1 MRKILLLI
9 LLVNSFHVFSQYDDK
24 WKEVYK
30 YELDGKIKSAQE
42 EVEEIYKK
50 AKRKKEEV
58 QIIKCF
64 FYLSKFEQVFDEKA
78 QTTIIHNI
86 QKEINEAKPVSKAL
100 LHYIYIDI
108 LEEYYN
114 RNRYTIKKRT
124 NLENQK
130 NTDFLTWTE
139 DDFKAQIEKNYNQL
153 LLNENDLR
161 SVNLD
166 KFKDIFDI
174 SPSVDDKNYS
184 IYEFLSQKSCNYYKS
199 RIVSWRLKKSTD
211 FENDIKI
218 FYTNP
223 NSFVNFDSKK
233 LEDENLRKLISIFQK
248 NEKYYLDKKNFDKV
262 DFAYYE
268 RLKFIKETFWNEE
281 IYLEKISSLE
291 KTTQGLFLKQFL
303 RVDRAQYYQS
313 KTYKNGKI
321 NSYKNTLSLIDTIL
335 NAKINVN
342 ALAEAEKI
350 KIEITNKSLNIKLP
364 KIIYPLQN
372 NRAFVN
378 FKNVDT
384 ISISYFRLNEK
395 ISALLDNNY
404 DYTRNKNINTDSIV
418 KLIIAKNTPLKEQT
432 IVLPNKKDY
441 FEYNTEVLLEKLDT
455 GKYLIYVETNNNLN
469 TKAFAYNKISVTNL
483 YLIEDKEDKKDVFY
497 LYDRKTGRPLENVI
511 IRNEDEAIK
520 TNKNG
525 NAYFKHRD
533 RIKDKTYKN
542 EILVTFK
549 DDSLTTK
556 YNRGFSY
563 KNEQNNQYEDD
574 FINWEA
580 KALVFFDRAIYR
592 PGQKLYY
599 KGVIIQKKDN
609 NKSVVPFLTVHVSIY
624 DVNQTTLKEF
634 DVQTN
639 EFGSFSGEFEIP
651 KNVLTGE
658 FTIEI
663 DEPNNYEQDSKYY
676 NKKDDEHQFWDN
688 VDFESHTEFN
698 FKVEEYKRPTFEIV
712 FDEITENY
720 TIGDSIN
727 IKGNAKAL
735 AGNNLTNAKIE
746 YSISKSVHSKT
757 NSIPFDEDYIISE
770 TTTDE
775 NGNFSIQFMANEPTV
790 PNNEIET
797 INFTIDFKV
806 TDIQGETR
814 TASQTIS
821 VGREMLNINLSIK
834 PELISEENNILYIS
848 TKTLN
853 NYPIEAK
860 GVVKIYEIKSNA
872 FLKKRL
878 FSIPEIQTIKREEFK
893 KLFPHEPYDNTDEK
907 TEEILIKT
915 IPFDTKTS
923 KEIALEFLKNYRN
936 SKFKIVAEAYD
947 LKNNLITRQRV
958 INVKSK
964 EYPYSEDELFTYK
977 DITTPNSKFYTIE
990 IQSII
995 PDLYITSR
1003 FYANEDLIQEVK
1015 TIQLK
1020 NGKAVFNF
1028 NKEVKYLN
1036 HLTFHFSTI
1045 WENEGYTKTHQIK
1058 REESDEKFL
1067 IEIESLRNKIEPG
1080 STENWSFK
1088 ITNPKQQAE
1097 ILASMYD
1104 SSLDQFAKD
1113 RWNSF
1118 HFQENYSYPRIP
1130 YITNYGT
1137 TINLFVNNFR
1147 TPRNHFAIYKREP
1160 ELYWFGF
1167 DFNDPKNNY
1176 TYKNYQKRI
1185 SNVNKIP
1192 KNSKLIFGVVH
1203 DELGPI
1209 AGANVYIKGTNRG
1222 TTTDFDGEFSIEA
1235 AKGEI
1240 IVISYTGKKSEEIS
1254 IEQLKNIEINLKD
1267 DLINGN
1273 EVVVTALGIKKQ
1285 EKVVTYAAQSTN
1297 SNIFLEHEES
1307 DLVNALSGRIAGVQ
1321 VTNSS
1326 GGVGSSTRIV
1336 LRGTSTITEENQTLY
1351 VIDGIV
1357 YDSSN
1362 YDNTNSNAIS
1372 FNPDDIES
1380 ISVLKDSIA
1389 SALYG
1394 IRGKNGV
1401 IIITTKNGLKELT
1414 QVKTRS
1420 NFNETAFF
1428 YPHIKTDSNGKFSFQ
1443 FTTPESLTKWK
1454 LRLFGH
1460 NKNLE
1465 SGYFESS
1472 IISQKDV
1479 MIQTNMPRFVRE
1491 KDEIT
1496 LTAKV
1501 VNLTNEI
1508 KSGNAML
1515 LLFDATTMQPIDA
1528 IAKNNSNLKAF
1539 NCKSKESVPV
1549 SWTISIPEGVQGLQY
1564 KIVAKSGNFSDGE
1577 ENILPI
1583 MSNKV
1588 LLTESIPI
1596 WVKGNSKKEYV
1607 FDNLKNNESKTLKNH
1622 LFTLEYTSNPTWLAL
1637 QSLPYLMEYQH
1648 ECAEQTFSR
1657 YYGNFIATEIIS
1669 SNPKIA
1675 SLFESWKNNPKAVS
1689 KLTQN
1694 EELKSIV
1701 LNETPWLLDAENEEL
1716 KNKRLALL
1724 MDLNTMKESQKSTIK
1739 KIEEKQLASGG
1750 FAWFDGG
1757 EENIFI
1763 TQHIF
1768 SGFGHLSKLFPE
1780 KKSEFK
1786 NITSKAIP
1794 YLDSKYIT
1802 QSTLKNDRI
1811 NYYAYSNLHYLYARS
1826 FYLEEYPISKKIDS
1840 IVNIQKVEFKANWL
1854 NYSLYQ
1860 KGLLAL
1866 TMNRFGDKKFAEK
1879 IITNLKE
1886 TVARDDDFG
1895 MYWIENKNGYYWYQS
1910 AIETQALL
1918 IEAFSEIEKDKK
1930 FVDEMKVWLLK
1941 QKQLK
1946 HWPTTKATTEA
1957 IYALL
1962 LQGTDWTSIKDNTKF
1977 KIGNEKVLSKKIS
1990 EKNKDASTGYIK
2002 MNWNSEEIS
2011 KDMGQI
2017 SVENKSDVAG
2027 FGGLYWQ
2034 YFEDLDAVKS
2044 DSTSAL
2050 SITKNL
2056 YKKVK
2061 TSEGDKL
2068 IDINYENVKV
2078 GDLITIRLIINTDN
2092 DLEFVHL
2099 KDLRASCFEPIDV
2112 ISKYEWKDGISFYRS
2127 TKDVATH
2134 FFFDKIKFGTYVFE
2148 YDVRVNNSGV
2158 FNDGIATIQSMYAPE
2173 FSSHSTNS
2181 KLSIQK

>member
-9 LLVNSFHVFSQYDDK
+9 LLVNSFNLFSQYDDK

-30 YELDGKIKSAQE
+30 YELDGKVKSAQE
-42 EVEEIYKK
+42 KVQEIYKK
-50 AKRKKEEV
+50 AKRKNDEV

-78 QTTIIHNI
+78 QTTIIKNL
-86 QKEINEAKPVSKAL
+86 QQEIKEAKPVSKAVL
-100 LHYIYIDI
+100 QYVYINI
-108 LEEYYN
+108 LEQYYL
-114 RNRYTIKKRT
+114 RNNYNINKRT

-130 NTDFLTWTE
+130 NKDFLNWTE
-139 DDFKAQIEKNYNQL
+139 ADFKVQIEKNYNQL

-211 FENDIKI
+211 FENEIKI

-248 NEKYYLDKKNFDKV
+248 NEKYYLNQKNYEKL

-268 RLKFIKETFWNEE
+268 RLKYIKETFWDEE
-281 IYLEKISSLE
+281 FYLNKVSDLE
-291 KTTQGLFLKQFL
+291 KTTTNLFLKQFL
-303 RVDRAQYYQS
+303 RVDRARHYYN
-313 KTYKNGKI
+313 KTYKNGEFNLYTNALK
-321 NSYKNTLSLIDTIL
+321 LVDTIL
-335 NAKINVN
+335 NTKVNVN

-350 KIEITNKSLNIKLP
+350 KIEINNKHLEINLP
-364 KIIYPLQN
+364 KISYPNQN

-378 FKNVDT
+378 FKNIDSLT
-384 ISISYFRLNEK
+384 ISYYELPQKLNYLFK
-395 ISALLDNNY
+395 NNY
-404 DYTRNKNINTDSIV
+404 YYNNTEKLNKDSIINV
-418 KLIIAKNTPLKEQT
+418 FLTKNKAFKTQKV
-432 IVLPNKKDY
+432 VLPNKRDF
-441 FEYNTEVLLEKLDT
+441 FEYSTEVLLEKLDI
-455 GKYLIYVETNNNLN
+455 GNYLIYIETPNDTISN
-469 TKAFAYNKISVTNL
+469 KKVFAFDVLQVTNM
-483 YLIEDKEDKKDVFY
+483 YVIEDNEENKDAFY
-497 LYDRKTGRPLENVI
+497 IYDRKLGKPLEDVKIASEEEN
-511 IRNEDEAIK
+511 IK
-520 TNKNG
+520 TNANG
-525 NAYFKHRD
+525 NAYFKHKW
-533 RIKDKTYKN
+533 RIKDKKYSNAILITSKNDSLSINYNRNFLSTN
-542 EILVTFK
+542 EINNKSV
-549 DDSLTTK
+549 DD
-556 YNRGFSY
+556 
-563 KNEQNNQYEDD
+563 YE
-574 FINWEA
+574 NWEA
-580 KALVFFDRAIYR
+580 KAMVYFDRAIYR
-592 PGQKLYY
+592 PGQKMFY
-599 KGVIIQKKDN
+599 KGVIIQKKDTVKN
-609 NKSVVPFLTVHVSIY
+609 VVPFVTVHVTIS
-624 DVNQTTLKEF
+624 DVNNATLKEF

-639 EFGSFSGEFEIP
+639 EFGSFSGEFDIP
-651 KNVLTGE
+651 KNTLTGE
-658 FTIEI
+658 FSIEI
-663 DEPNNYEQDSKYY
+663 EEPKNYEQDSKYY
-676 NKKDDEHQFWDN
+676 NKKEDEHEFWDN
-688 VDFESHTEFN
+688 VDFESYNEFM
-698 FKVEEYKRPTFEIV
+698 FKVEEYKRPTFEV
-712 FDEITENY
+712 NFDEIKENY
-720 TIGDSIN
+720 TIGDTIT

-735 AGNNLTNAKIE
+735 AGNNLTNAKIS
-746 YSISKSVHSKT
+746 YTVSKNCYSKT
-757 NSIPFDEDYIISE
+757 KSIPYQQNFINSE
-770 TTTDE
+770 TATDE
-775 NGNFSIQFMANEPTV
+775 NGNFTIQFIANEPKIA
-790 PNNEIET
+790 NEEIET
-797 INFTIDFKV
+797 LNFSINVTV

-814 TASQTIS
+814 IASQSIV
-821 VGREMLNINLSIK
+821 VGKEMLKLNLK
-834 PELISEENNILYIS
+834 VNWELISEDNNKLNIS
-848 TKTLN
+848 ATTLN
-853 NYPIEAK
+853 NYPIDTK
-860 GVVKIYEIKSNA
+860 GKIKIYELKKKS
-872 FLKKRL
+872 FLKKRQNE
-878 FSIPEIQTIKREEFK
+878 IPEIQTLTKNEFQN
-893 KLFPHEPYDNTDEK
+893 LFPHEPFDETDE
-907 TEEILIKT
+907 EVQEILVKT
-915 IPFDTKTS
+915 ISFDTKIS
-923 KEIALEFLKNYRN
+923 KEIALDFLKNYRN
-936 SKFKIVAEAYD
+936 SAFKIVAEAYD
-947 LKNNLITRQRV
+947 IKNNLITNQRE
-958 INVKSK
+958 ISVKSK
-964 EYPYSEDELFTYK
+964 QFPYSEKELFTFK
-977 DITTPNSKFYTIE
+977 DISESKSKYYTIE

-1003 FYANEDLIQEVK
+1003 FYVDENMTDDVK
-1015 TIQLK
+1015 TIQLI
-1020 NGKAVFNF
+1020 NGKAVFKF
-1028 NKEVKYLN
+1028 NKDLKFIN
-1036 HLTFHFSTI
+1036 NITFHFSTI
-1045 WENEGYTKTHQIK
+1045 WENEGYEKLHQIK
-1058 REESDEKFL
+1058 NNTTENKL
-1067 IEIESLRNKIEPG
+1067 QIEIESLRNKIEPG
-1080 STENWSFK
+1080 SIENWSFK
-1088 ITNPKQQAE
+1088 ITNPKLQAE

-1104 SSLDQFAKD
+1104 SSLDQFAKSYWD
-1113 RWNSF
+1113 DF
-1118 HFQENYSYPRIP
+1118 IFQVNNSYPNTPQIVSYQQNSYLNLNKFSTQR
-1130 YITNYGT
+1130 NY
-1137 TINLFVNNFR
+1137 
-1147 TPRNHFAIYKREP
+1147 FAIYKRNP

-1167 DFNDPKNNY
+1167 NFNDPKNNY
-1176 TYKNYQKRI
+1176 TFKNYQRRI
-1185 SNVNKIP
+1185 SNVNEIP
-1192 KNSKLIFGVVH
+1192 KNSKFITGIIS

-1240 IVISYTGKKSEEIS
+1240 IVVTYTGKKSEEIS
-1254 IEQLKNIEINLKD
+1254 VEQTKNLEINLND
-1267 DLINGN
+1267 DVVSGTD
-1273 EVVVTALGIKKQ
+1273 VVVVGYGRTTKEAYTGTA
-1285 EKVVTYAAQSTN
+1285 TSYN
-1297 SNIFLEHEES
+1297 SE
-1307 DLVNALSGRIAGVQ
+1307 NAFDEDFVSYSLRGEVAGVS
-1321 VTNSS
+1321 VNKDTLSN
-1326 GGVGSSTRIV
+1326 GRVMIRGFGSV
-1336 LRGTSTITEENQTLY
+1336 NGKQNPLY
-1351 VIDGIV
+1351 IIDGVPVSGETLDI
-1357 YDSSN
+1357 
-1362 YDNTNSNAIS
+1362 
-1372 FNPDDIES
+1372 NPNNIES
-1380 ISVLKDSIA
+1380 LNVLKDAAATSI
-1389 SALYG
+1389 YG
-1394 IRGKNGV
+1394 SRGANGV
-1401 IIITTKNGLKELT
+1401 ILITTKNSLKELA

-1501 VNLTNEI
+1501 VNLTHEV

-1528 IAKNNSNLKAF
+1528 IANNSSNVKAF

-1549 SWTISIPEGVQGLQY
+1549 SWTVTIPEGVQGLQY

-1577 ENILPI
+1577 ENILPV

-1607 FDNLKNNESKTLKNH
+1607 FDNLKNNNSKTLKNH

-1675 SLFESWKNNPKAVS
+1675 ALFESWKNNPKAIS

-1701 LNETPWLLDAENEEL
+1701 LNETPWLLDAESEEL

-1724 MDLNTMKESQKSTIK
+1724 MDLNTMKESQDKTIK

-1757 EENIFI
+1757 DENIFI
-1763 TQHIF
+1763 TQHII
-1768 SGFGHLSKLFPE
+1768 SGFGHLSKMFPE
-1780 KKSEFK
+1780 KKSKFK

-1794 YLDSKYIT
+1794 YLDSKYVS
-1802 QSTLKNDRI
+1802 QSTLKNERI

-1826 FYLEEYPISKKIDS
+1826 FYLEEFPISKKIDS
-1840 IVNIQKVEFKANWL
+1840 IINIQKVEFKANWI

-1879 IITNLKE
+1879 ILSNLKE
-1886 TVARDDDFG
+1886 TVARNDDFG

-1918 IEAFSEIEKDKK
+1918 IETFSEIEKDKK

-1977 KIGNEKVLSKKIS
+1977 KIGNEKVLSKKLS
-1990 EKNKDASTGYIK
+1990 EKDKDANTGYIK
-2002 MNWNSEEIS
+2002 MNWNSDEIS
-2011 KDMGQI
+2011 KEMGQI

-2027 FGGLYWQ
+2027 FGGVYWQ

-2044 DSTSAL
+2044 DSTSTL

-2056 YKKVK
+2056 YKKTK
-2061 TSEGDKL
+2061 TTEGDKL
-2068 IDINYENVKV
+2068 VDINSENVKI
-2078 GDLITIRLIINTDN
+2078 GDLITIRLIIKTENH
-2092 DLEFVHL
+2092 LEFVHL

-2134 FFFDKIKFGTYVFE
+2134 FFFDKIKTGTYVLE
-2148 YDVRVNNSGV
+2148 YDVRVNNSGI
-2158 FNDGIATIQSMYAPE
+2158 FNDGIATLQSMYAPE
-2173 FSSHSTNS
+2173 FSSHSITT
-2181 KLSIQK
+2181 KLNIQK

>member
-1 MRKILLLI
+1 MRKILLL
-9 LLVNSFHVFSQYDDK
+9 LLLINSFQLFAQYEDK
-24 WKEVYK
+24 WKEVYQ
-30 YELDGKIKSAQE
+30 YELDGRVKSAQE
-42 EVEEIYKK
+42 KVQEIYKK
-50 AKRKKEEV
+50 AKRKNDEV
-58 QIIKCF
+58 QIIKSF

-78 QTTIIHNI
+78 QTTILNNI
-86 QKEINEAKPVSKAL
+86 KKEINEAKPVSKAI
-100 LHYIYIDI
+100 LHYIYINI
-108 LEEYYN
+108 LEQYVA
-114 RNRYTIKKRT
+114 RNSYIIRRRAE
-124 NLENQK
+124 LENQK
-130 NTDFLTWTE
+130 NTDFLTWTSR
-139 DDFKAQIEKNYNQL
+139 DFDNEIEKHYNQL
-153 LLNENDLR
+153 LVNEKELR
-161 SVNLD
+161 KTSLEE
-166 KFKDIFDI
+166 FKDIFDI

-184 IYEFLSQKSCNYYKS
+184 IYDFLTQKSCRYYKS
-199 RIVSWRLKKSTD
+199 KISSWRQKDSNNFESDLNHFYEIPSLFITYD
-211 FENDIKI
+211 F
-218 FYTNP
+218 
-223 NSFVNFDSKK
+223 KK
-233 LEDENLRKLISIFQK
+233 LEDLNLQKLISILQK
-248 NEKYYLDKKNFDKV
+248 NEKYYLDIKNFEKA
-262 DFAYYE
+262 DFTYYE

-291 KTTQGLFLKQFL
+291 KTTQSLFLKQFL
-303 RVDRAQYYQS
+303 RVDRAKYYQT

-321 NSYKNTLSLIDTIL
+321 NSYNNALSLIDTIL

-350 KIEITNKSLNIKLP
+350 KIEIIKKDLSIKLP
-364 KIIYPLQN
+364 KIVYPLQN
-372 NRAFVN
+372 NRAFIN

-384 ISISYFRLNEK
+384 ISIQYFELPQNLSNLIDKDFYYDSRENLNK
-395 ISALLDNNY
+395 
-404 DYTRNKNINTDSIV
+404 DSIV
-418 KLIIAKNTPLKEQT
+418 NAFTTKNKPLISQR

-441 FEYNTEVLLEKLDT
+441 FEYTTEVLLEKLDV
-455 GKYLIYVETNNNLN
+455 GNYLIYIETNNNSSIKN
-469 TKAFAYNKISVTNL
+469 KAFTYGKISATNM
-483 YLIEDKEDKKDVFY
+483 YVIEDDEDNKDAFY
-497 LYDRKTGRPLENVI
+497 IYDRKIGKPLKNVSI
-511 IRNEDEAIK
+511 TTEDQTIK
-520 TNKNG
+520 TDESG
-525 NAYFKHRD
+525 NAYFKHKQ
-533 RIKDKTYKN
+533 RIFDKKYDNT
-542 EILVTFK
+542 ILFSFK
-549 DDSLTTK
+549 GDSLYSN
-556 YNRGFSY
+556 YNRGFLPSNV
-563 KNEQNNQYEDD
+563 NENSNDD
-574 FINWEA
+574 YVNWEA
-580 KALVFFDRAIYR
+580 KTVVYFDRAIYR
-592 PGQKLYY
+592 PGQKMYY
-599 KGVIIQKKDN
+599 KGVVIQKKDN
-609 NKSVVPFLTVHVSIY
+609 VKSVVPFLTLHININ
-624 DVNQTTLKEF
+624 DANNNTLKEF

-639 EFGSFSGEFEIP
+639 EFGSFSGEFDIP
-651 KNVLTGE
+651 KNILTGE
-658 FTIEI
+658 FSIEI
-663 DEPNNYEQDSKYY
+663 EEPDNYEQDSKYY
-676 NKKDDEHQFWDN
+676 NKKEEEHEFWDN
-688 VDFESHTEFN
+688 VDFESHTEFK
-698 FKVEEYKRPTFEIV
+698 FKVEEYKRPTFEV
-712 FDEITENY
+712 KFDEIKENY
-720 TIGDSIN
+720 TVGDTIK

-735 AGNNLTNAKIE
+735 AGNNITNAKIK
-746 YSISKSVHSKT
+746 YSISKNCYSKT
-757 NSIPFDEDYIISE
+757 KSIPFDENFINSE

-775 NGNFSIQFMANEPTV
+775 NGNFTIQFVAIDSIIRNE
-790 PNNEIET
+790 EIET
-797 INFTIDFKV
+797 LNFGINVTV

-814 TASQTIS
+814 TTSQNIV
-821 VGREMLNINLSIK
+821 VGKEMLKMYLNVNS
-834 PELISEENNILYIS
+834 ELISEENNKLTIS
-848 TKTLN
+848 ATTLN
-853 NYPIEAK
+853 NYPIDAN
-860 GVVKIYEIKSNA
+860 GTIKIYELKKKN
-872 FLKKRL
+872 FLKGRL
-878 FSIPEIQTIKREEFK
+878 YSIPEIQTISKEEFQQ
-893 KLFPHEPYDNTDEK
+893 LFPYEPYDKSDE
-907 TEEILIKT
+907 EVQEILIKT
-915 IPFDTKTS
+915 ISFDTKKA
-923 KEIALEFLKNYRN
+923 KEIALDFLKNYRN

-947 LKNNLITRQRV
+947 IKNNLITNKRDV
-958 INVKSK
+958 VVKSK
-964 EYPYSEDELFTYK
+964 EYPYSENEIFTYK

-1003 FYANEDLIQEVK
+1003 FYADEDLITEVK

-1020 NGKAVFNF
+1020 NGKTVFTF
-1028 NKEVKYLN
+1028 NKDVKYLN
-1036 HLTFHFSTI
+1036 SLTFHFSTI
-1045 WENEGYTKTHQIK
+1045 WENEGYLKSFNINKKETDDK
-1058 REESDEKFL
+1058 L
-1067 IEIESLRNKIEPG
+1067 NIEIESLRNKIEPG

-1088 ITNPKQQAE
+1088 ITNPKLQAE

-1104 SSLDQFAKD
+1104 SSLDQFDKD
-1113 RWNSF
+1113 YWYTFS
-1118 HFQENYSYPRIP
+1118 FQENYSYPRTP
-1130 YITNYGT
+1130 YIRKY
-1137 TINLFVNNFR
+1137 NLYDIYVNNFN
-1147 TPRNHFAIYKREP
+1147 TKRNHFAVYKREP

-1167 DFNDPKNNY
+1167 NFDDPKNNY
-1176 TYKNYQKRI
+1176 TYKNYQRRI
-1185 SNVNKIP
+1185 SNTIEIP
-1192 KNSKLIFGVVH
+1192 KNSKLIFGIVQ

-1235 AKGEI
+1235 AEGEI
-1240 IVISYTGKKSEEIS
+1240 IIISYTGKKSE
-1254 IEQLKNIEINLKD
+1254 QLRIDQVKNIEINLND
-1267 DLINGN
+1267 DSHSLEEVAVVGYGGVSNEAFTESHTSYNSENAFEDDFLTYSLKGEVAGVNIINGSGAPGSDTTIRIRGFGSVN
-1273 EVVVTALGIKKQ
+1273 GKQ
-1285 EKVVTYAAQSTN
+1285 N
-1297 SNIFLEHEES
+1297 P
-1307 DLVNALSGRIAGVQ
+1307 
-1321 VTNSS
+1321 
-1326 GGVGSSTRIV
+1326 
-1336 LRGTSTITEENQTLY
+1336 LY
-1351 VIDGIV
+1351 IIDGVPVSGDALNI
-1357 YDSSN
+1357 DPN
-1362 YDNTNSNAIS
+1362 N
-1372 FNPDDIES
+1372 IES
-1380 ISVLKDSIA
+1380 LNILKDAAATSI
-1389 SALYG
+1389 YG
-1394 IRGKNGV
+1394 SRGANGV
-1401 IIITTKNGLKELT
+1401 ILITTKNAIKELA

-1460 NKNLE
+1460 NKKSE

-1501 VNLTNEI
+1501 VNLTHEV

-1528 IAKNNSNLKAF
+1528 IAKNNSNVKAF

-1577 ENILPI
+1577 ENILPV

-1596 WVKGNSKKEYV
+1596 WVKGNSKREYA
-1607 FDNLKNNESKTLKNH
+1607 FDNLKNNNSTTLKNH

-1637 QSLPYLMEYQH
+1637 QSLSYLMEYEH

-1675 SLFESWKNNPKAVS
+1675 SLFESWKNNPKSVS

-1724 MDLNTMKESQKSTIK
+1724 MDLNTMKESQDKTIK
-1739 KIEEKQLASGG
+1739 KIEEKQLVSGG

-1757 EENIFI
+1757 EENSFI
-1763 TQHIF
+1763 TQHIV

-1794 YLDSKYIT
+1794 YLDSKYIS
-1802 QSTLKNDRI
+1802 QSTLKNNRI

-1826 FYLEEYPISKKIDS
+1826 FYLEEFPISKKIDS
-1840 IVNIQKVEFKANWL
+1840 IINIQKTEFKANWL

-1879 IITNLKE
+1879 IISNLKE
-1886 TVARDDDFG
+1886 TVARNDDFG

-1977 KIGNEKVLSKKIS
+1977 KIGNEKVLSKKLS
-1990 EKNKDASTGYIK
+1990 EKDKDTTTGYIK
-2002 MNWNSEEIS
+2002 MNWNSDEIS
-2011 KDMGQI
+2011 KEMGQI

-2034 YFEDLDAVKS
+2034 YFEDLDAIKS
-2044 DSTSAL
+2044 DSNSTL

-2061 TSEGDKL
+2061 TSDGEKL
-2068 IDINYENVKV
+2068 IDLNSENVKI
-2078 GDLITIRLIINTDN
+2078 GDLITIRIIIKTDN

-2112 ISKYEWKDGISFYRS
+2112 ISNYEWKEGVSYYRS

-2134 FFFDKIKFGTYVFE
+2134 FFFDKIKTGTYVFE

-2173 FSSHSTNS
+2173 FSSHSTNT

>member
-9 LLVNSFHVFSQYDDK
+9 LLVNSFNLFSQYDDK
-24 WKEVYK
+24 WKEVYR
-30 YELDGKIKSAQE
+30 YELDGKVKSAQE
-42 EVEEIYKK
+42 KVQEIYKK
-50 AKRKKEEV
+50 AKRKNDET

-78 QTTIIHNI
+78 QSTIINNL
-86 QKEINEAKPVSKAL
+86 QKEINEAKPVSKAVL
-100 LHYIYIDI
+100 QYVYIIIID
-108 LEEYYN
+108 EYYQ
-114 RNRYTIKKRT
+114 RNNYNINKRT

-130 NTDFLTWTE
+130 NKDFLTWTE
-139 DDFKAQIEKNYNQL
+139 ADFNAQIEKNYDNL
-153 LLNENDLR
+153 LSNENELR
-161 SVNLD
+161 NTSIE
-166 KFKDIFDI
+166 KIKEIFDI
-174 SPSVDDKNYS
+174 SSSVDIKNFSVYD
-184 IYEFLSQKSCNYYKS
+184 FLAQKKGDHLKS
-199 RIVSWRLKKSTD
+199 TITSWKQKKSID
-211 FENDIKI
+211 FKSEIEI
-218 FYTNP
+218 FYENP
-223 NSFVNFDSKK
+223 DSFVKYNTKK
-233 LEDENLRKLISIFQK
+233 LEDDNLKKLITLLQN
-248 NEKYYLDKKNFDKV
+248 NEKYYLNQKNYEKL

-268 RLKFIKETFWNEE
+268 RLKFIKETFWDEE
-281 IYLEKISSLE
+281 FYLKKATSLE
-291 KTTQGLFLKQFL
+291 KRTTNLFLKQLL
-303 RVDRAQYYQS
+303 RVDRAWHYYN
-313 KTYKNGKI
+313 KTHKKGEF
-321 NSYKNTLSLIDTIL
+321 NSYTSTLKLVDTIL
-335 NAKINVN
+335 NTKVNVN

-350 KIEITNKSLNIKLP
+350 KIEINNKHLEITLP
-364 KIIYPLQN
+364 KTSYPKQN

-378 FKNVDT
+378 FKNIDSLT
-384 ISISYFRLNEK
+384 IYYYELPQKLNYLFK
-395 ISALLDNNY
+395 NNY
-404 DYTRNKNINTDSIV
+404 YYNNTKKLNKDSIINAF
-418 KLIIAKNTPLKEQT
+418 LLKNKVFKTQKV
-432 IVLPNKKDY
+432 VLPNKRDY
-441 FEYNTEVLLEKLDT
+441 FEYSTEVLLEKLDV
-455 GKYLIYVETNNNLN
+455 GNYLIYIETPNDTISN
-469 TKAFAYNKISVTNL
+469 KKVFAFDILQVTNL
-483 YLIEDKEDKKDVFY
+483 YVIEDNEENKDAFY
-497 LYDRKTGRPLENVI
+497 IYDRKLGKPLEDVKIASEEEN
-511 IRNEDEAIK
+511 IK
-520 TNKNG
+520 TNANG
-525 NAYFKHRD
+525 NAYFKHKW
-533 RIKDKTYKN
+533 RIKDKKYSNDILITSKNDSLSINYNRNFLSTN
-542 EILVTFK
+542 EINNKSV
-549 DDSLTTK
+549 DD
-556 YNRGFSY
+556 
-563 KNEQNNQYEDD
+563 YE
-574 FINWEA
+574 NWEA
-580 KALVFFDRAIYR
+580 KAMIYFDRAIYR
-592 PGQKLYY
+592 PGQKMFY
-599 KGVIIQKKDN
+599 KGVIIQKKDAVKN
-609 NKSVVPFLTVHVSIY
+609 VVPFVTVHVTIS
-624 DVNQTTLKEF
+624 DVNNTKLKEY

-639 EFGSFSGEFEIP
+639 EFGSFSGEFDIP
-651 KNVLTGE
+651 KNTLTGE
-658 FTIEI
+658 FSIEI
-663 DEPNNYEQDSKYY
+663 EEPDNYEQDSKYY
-676 NKKDDEHQFWDN
+676 NKKEEEHEFWDN
-688 VDFESHTEFN
+688 VDFESYTEFN
-698 FKVEEYKRPTFEIV
+698 FKVEEYKRPTFEV
-712 FDEITENY
+712 NFDEIKENY
-720 TIGDSIN
+720 TIGDTIT

-735 AGNNLTNAKIE
+735 AGNNLTNAKIA
-746 YSISKSVHSKT
+746 YTVSKNCYSKT
-757 NSIPFDEDYIISE
+757 KSIPYQQNFINSE
-770 TTTDE
+770 ATTDE
-775 NGNFSIQFMANEPTV
+775 NGNFTIQFIANEPTIA
-790 PNNEIET
+790 NKEIET
-797 INFTIDFKV
+797 LNFSINVTV

-814 TASQTIS
+814 SASQSIV
-821 VGREMLNINLSIK
+821 VGKEMLKLNLK
-834 PELISEENNILYIS
+834 VNWELISEDNNKLNIS
-848 TKTLN
+848 ATTLN
-853 NYPIEAK
+853 NYPIDTK
-860 GVVKIYEIKSNA
+860 GKIKIYELKKKS
-872 FLKKRL
+872 FLKKRQND
-878 FSIPEIQTIKREEFK
+878 IPEIQTLTKNEFQN
-893 KLFPHEPYDNTDEK
+893 LFPHEPFDETDE
-907 TEEILIKT
+907 EVQEILVKT
-915 IPFDTKTS
+915 ISFDTKIT
-923 KEIALEFLKNYRN
+923 KEITLDFLKNYRN

-947 LKNNLITRQRV
+947 LKNNLITNQRE
-958 INVKSK
+958 ISVKSK
-964 EYPYSEDELFTYK
+964 QFPYSEKELFTFK
-977 DITTPNSKFYTIE
+977 DISESKSKDYTIE

-1003 FYANEDLIQEVK
+1003 FYVDENMTNDVK
-1015 TIQLK
+1015 TIQLI
-1020 NGKAVFNF
+1020 NGKAVFKF
-1028 NKEVKYLN
+1028 NKDLKFTDN
-1036 HLTFHFSTI
+1036 ITFHFSTI
-1045 WENEGYTKTHQIK
+1045 WENEGYEKLHQIK
-1058 REESDEKFL
+1058 NNTTENKL
-1067 IEIESLRNKIEPG
+1067 QIEIESLRNKIEPG

-1088 ITNPKQQAE
+1088 ITNPKLQAE

-1104 SSLDQFAKD
+1104 SSLDQFAKSYWD
-1113 RWNSF
+1113 DF
-1118 HFQENYSYPRIP
+1118 IFQVNYSYPNTPQIVS
-1130 YITNYGT
+1130 YQQDSYL
-1137 TINLFVNNFR
+1137 NLNKFS
-1147 TPRNHFAIYKREP
+1147 TQRNHYAIFKRNP

-1176 TYKNYQKRI
+1176 TLKNYQRRI
-1185 SNVNKIP
+1185 SNVNEIP
-1192 KNSKLIFGVVH
+1192 KNSKFITGIIS

-1240 IVISYTGKKSEEIS
+1240 IVVSYTGKKSEEIS
-1254 IEQLKNIEINLKD
+1254 VEQAKNLEINLND
-1267 DLINGN
+1267 DVVSGTDVVVLGYGSTTKVAFTGTATSIYMDKEESYDGYLSKALRGEVAGVYVNKGSGAPGSNDTIRIRGFGSVNGN
-1273 EVVVTALGIKKQ
+1273 K
-1285 EKVVTYAAQSTN
+1285 N
-1297 SNIFLEHEES
+1297 P
-1307 DLVNALSGRIAGVQ
+1307 
-1321 VTNSS
+1321 
-1326 GGVGSSTRIV
+1326 
-1336 LRGTSTITEENQTLY
+1336 LY
-1351 VIDGIV
+1351 IIDGV
-1357 YDSSN
+1357 PVSGDALN
-1362 YDNTNSNAIS
+1362 LDPNN
-1372 FNPDDIES
+1372 IES
-1380 ISVLKDSIA
+1380 LNVLKDAAATSI
-1389 SALYG
+1389 YG
-1394 IRGKNGV
+1394 SRGANGV
-1401 IIITTKNGLKELT
+1401 ILITTKNGLKELA

-1454 LRLFGH
+1454 LRIFGH

-1501 VNLTNEI
+1501 VNLTQEI

-1528 IAKNNSNLKAF
+1528 IANNSSNVKAF

-1549 SWTISIPEGVQGLQY
+1549 SWTVTIPEGVQGLQY

-1577 ENILPI
+1577 ENILPV

-1607 FDNLKNNESKTLKNH
+1607 FDNLKNDNSKSLKNH

-1675 SLFESWKNNPKAVS
+1675 TLFESWKNNPKAVS

-1724 MDLNTMKESQKSTIK
+1724 MDLNTMKESQDKTIK

-1763 TQHIF
+1763 TQHII
-1768 SGFGHLSKLFPE
+1768 SGFGHLSKMFPE

-1794 YLDSKYIT
+1794 YLDNKYIN
-1802 QSTLKNDRI
+1802 QSTLKNERI

-1826 FYLEEYPISKKIDS
+1826 FYLEEFPISKKIDS
-1840 IVNIQKVEFKANWL
+1840 IIDVQKVEFKANWI
-1854 NYSLYQ
+1854 NYTLYQ

-1879 IITNLKE
+1879 IISNLKE
-1886 TVARDDDFG
+1886 TVARNDDFG

-1962 LQGTDWTSIKDNTKF
+1962 LQGTDWTSIKDNTEF
-1977 KIGNEKVLSKKIS
+1977 KMGNEKVLTKKLS
-1990 EKNKDASTGYIK
+1990 EKDKDASTGYIK
-2002 MNWNSEEIS
+2002 MNWKPEEIS
-2011 KDMGQI
+2011 KEMGQI
-2017 SVENKSDVAG
+2017 SIENKSNVAG

-2034 YFEDLDAVKS
+2034 YFEDLEAIKS
-2044 DSTSAL
+2044 NSTSTL

-2056 YKKVK
+2056 YKKTK
-2061 TSEGDKL
+2061 TTEGDKL
-2068 IDINYENVKV
+2068 VDLNSENVKI
-2078 GDLITIRLIINTDN
+2078 GDLITIRLIIKTDN

-2099 KDLRASCFEPIDV
+2099 KDLRASCFEPVDV

-2134 FFFDKIKFGTYVFE
+2134 FFFDKIKTGTYVLE

-2173 FSSHSTNS
+2173 FSSHSINT
-2181 KLSIQK
+2181 KLNIQK

>member
-9 LLVNSFHVFSQYDDK
+9 LLVNSFNLFSQYDDK

-30 YELDGKIKSAQE
+30 YELDGKVKSAQE
-42 EVEEIYKK
+42 KVQEIYKK
-50 AKRKKEEV
+50 AKRKNDEV

-78 QTTIIHNI
+78 QTTIIKNL
-86 QKEINEAKPVSKAL
+86 QQEIKEAKPVSKAVL
-100 LHYIYIDI
+100 QYVYINI
-108 LEEYYN
+108 LEQYYL
-114 RNRYTIKKRT
+114 RNNYNINKRT

-130 NTDFLTWTE
+130 NKDFLNWTE
-139 DDFKAQIEKNYNQL
+139 ADFKVQIEKNYNQL

-211 FENDIKI
+211 FENEIKI

-248 NEKYYLDKKNFDKV
+248 NEKYYLNQKNYEKL

-268 RLKFIKETFWNEE
+268 RLKYIKETFWDEE
-281 IYLEKISSLE
+281 FYLNKVSDLE
-291 KTTQGLFLKQFL
+291 KTTTNLFLKQFL
-303 RVDRAQYYQS
+303 RVDRARHYYN
-313 KTYKNGKI
+313 KTYKNGEFNLYTNALK
-321 NSYKNTLSLIDTIL
+321 LVDTIL
-335 NAKINVN
+335 NTKVNVN

-350 KIEITNKSLNIKLP
+350 KIEINNKHLEINLP
-364 KIIYPLQN
+364 KISYPNQN

-378 FKNVDT
+378 FKNIDSLT
-384 ISISYFRLNEK
+384 ISYYELPQKLNYLFK
-395 ISALLDNNY
+395 NNY
-404 DYTRNKNINTDSIV
+404 YYNNTEKLNKDSIINV
-418 KLIIAKNTPLKEQT
+418 FLTKNKAFKTQKV
-432 IVLPNKKDY
+432 VLPNKRDF
-441 FEYNTEVLLEKLDT
+441 FEYSTEVLLEKLDI
-455 GKYLIYVETNNNLN
+455 GNYLIYIETPNDTISN
-469 TKAFAYNKISVTNL
+469 KKVFAFDVLQVTNM
-483 YLIEDKEDKKDVFY
+483 YVIEDNEENKDAFY
-497 LYDRKTGRPLENVI
+497 IYDRKLGKPLEDVKIASEEEN
-511 IRNEDEAIK
+511 IK
-520 TNKNG
+520 TNANG
-525 NAYFKHRD
+525 NAYFKHKW
-533 RIKDKTYKN
+533 RIKDKKYSNAILITSKNDSLSINYNRNFLSTN
-542 EILVTFK
+542 EINNKSV
-549 DDSLTTK
+549 DD
-556 YNRGFSY
+556 
-563 KNEQNNQYEDD
+563 YE
-574 FINWEA
+574 NWEA
-580 KALVFFDRAIYR
+580 KAMVYFDRAIYR
-592 PGQKLYY
+592 PGQKMFY
-599 KGVIIQKKDN
+599 KGVIIQKKDTVKN
-609 NKSVVPFLTVHVSIY
+609 VVPFVTVHVTIS
-624 DVNQTTLKEF
+624 DVNNATLKEF

-639 EFGSFSGEFEIP
+639 EFGSFSGEFDIP
-651 KNVLTGE
+651 KNTLTGE
-658 FTIEI
+658 FSIEI
-663 DEPNNYEQDSKYY
+663 EEPKNYEQDSKYY
-676 NKKDDEHQFWDN
+676 NKKEDEHEFWDN
-688 VDFESHTEFN
+688 VDFESYNEFM
-698 FKVEEYKRPTFEIV
+698 FKVEEYKRPTFEV
-712 FDEITENY
+712 NFDEIKENY
-720 TIGDSIN
+720 TIGDTIT

-735 AGNNLTNAKIE
+735 AGNNLTNAKIS
-746 YSISKSVHSKT
+746 YTVSKNCYSKT
-757 NSIPFDEDYIISE
+757 KSIPYQQNFINSE
-770 TTTDE
+770 TATDE
-775 NGNFSIQFMANEPTV
+775 NGNFTIQFIANEPKIA
-790 PNNEIET
+790 NEEIET
-797 INFTIDFKV
+797 LNFSINVTV

-814 TASQTIS
+814 IASQSIV
-821 VGREMLNINLSIK
+821 VGKEMLKLNLK
-834 PELISEENNILYIS
+834 VNWELISEDNNKLNIS
-848 TKTLN
+848 ATTLN
-853 NYPIEAK
+853 NYPIDTK
-860 GVVKIYEIKSNA
+860 GKIKIYELKKKS
-872 FLKKRL
+872 FLKKRQNE
-878 FSIPEIQTIKREEFK
+878 IPEIQTLTKNEFQN
-893 KLFPHEPYDNTDEK
+893 LFPHEPFDETDE
-907 TEEILIKT
+907 EVQEILVKT
-915 IPFDTKTS
+915 ISFDTKIS
-923 KEIALEFLKNYRN
+923 KEIALDFLKNYRN
-936 SKFKIVAEAYD
+936 SAFKIVAEAYD
-947 LKNNLITRQRV
+947 IKNNLITNQRE
-958 INVKSK
+958 ISVKSK
-964 EYPYSEDELFTYK
+964 QFPYSEKELFTFK
-977 DITTPNSKFYTIE
+977 DISESKSKYYTIE

-1003 FYANEDLIQEVK
+1003 FYVDENMTDDVK
-1015 TIQLK
+1015 TIQLI
-1020 NGKAVFNF
+1020 NGKAVFKF
-1028 NKEVKYLN
+1028 NKDLKFIN
-1036 HLTFHFSTI
+1036 NITFHFSTI
-1045 WENEGYTKTHQIK
+1045 WENEGYEKLHQIK
-1058 REESDEKFL
+1058 NNTTENKL
-1067 IEIESLRNKIEPG
+1067 QIEIESLRNKIEPG
-1080 STENWSFK
+1080 SIENWSFK
-1088 ITNPKQQAE
+1088 ITNPKLQAE

-1104 SSLDQFAKD
+1104 SSLDQFAKSYWD
-1113 RWNSF
+1113 DF
-1118 HFQENYSYPRIP
+1118 IFQVNNSYPNTPQIVSYQQNSYLNLNKFSTQR
-1130 YITNYGT
+1130 NY
-1137 TINLFVNNFR
+1137 
-1147 TPRNHFAIYKREP
+1147 FAIYKRNP

-1167 DFNDPKNNY
+1167 NFNDPKNNY
-1176 TYKNYQKRI
+1176 TFKNYQRRI
-1185 SNVNKIP
+1185 SNVNEIP
-1192 KNSKLIFGVVH
+1192 KNSKFITGIIS

-1240 IVISYTGKKSEEIS
+1240 IVVTYTGKKSEEIS
-1254 IEQLKNIEINLKD
+1254 VEQTKNLEINLND
-1267 DLINGN
+1267 DVVSGTD
-1273 EVVVTALGIKKQ
+1273 VVVVGYGRTTKEAYTGTA
-1285 EKVVTYAAQSTN
+1285 TSYN
-1297 SNIFLEHEES
+1297 SE
-1307 DLVNALSGRIAGVQ
+1307 NAFDEDFVSYSLRGEVAGVS
-1321 VTNSS
+1321 VNKDTLSN
-1326 GGVGSSTRIV
+1326 GRVMIRGFGSV
-1336 LRGTSTITEENQTLY
+1336 NGKQNPLY
-1351 VIDGIV
+1351 IIDGVPVSGETLDI
-1357 YDSSN
+1357 
-1362 YDNTNSNAIS
+1362 
-1372 FNPDDIES
+1372 NPNNIES
-1380 ISVLKDSIA
+1380 LNVLKDAAATSI
-1389 SALYG
+1389 YG
-1394 IRGKNGV
+1394 SRGANGV
-1401 IIITTKNGLKELT
+1401 ILITTKNSLKELA

-1501 VNLTNEI
+1501 VNLTHEV

-1528 IAKNNSNLKAF
+1528 IANNSSNVKAF

-1549 SWTISIPEGVQGLQY
+1549 SWTVTIPEGVQGLQY

-1577 ENILPI
+1577 ENILPV

-1607 FDNLKNNESKTLKNH
+1607 FDNLKNNNSKTLKNH

-1675 SLFESWKNNPKAVS
+1675 ALFESWKNNPKAIS

-1701 LNETPWLLDAENEEL
+1701 LNETPWLLDAESEEL

-1724 MDLNTMKESQKSTIK
+1724 MDLNTMKESQDKTIK

-1757 EENIFI
+1757 DENIFI
-1763 TQHIF
+1763 TQHII
-1768 SGFGHLSKLFPE
+1768 SGFGHLSKMFPE
-1780 KKSEFK
+1780 KKSKFK

-1794 YLDSKYIT
+1794 YLDSKYVS
-1802 QSTLKNDRI
+1802 QSTLKNERI

-1826 FYLEEYPISKKIDS
+1826 FYLEEFPISKKIDS
-1840 IVNIQKVEFKANWL
+1840 IINIQKVEFKANWI

-1879 IITNLKE
+1879 ILSNLKE
-1886 TVARDDDFG
+1886 TVARNDDFG

-1918 IEAFSEIEKDKK
+1918 IETFSEIEKDKK

-1977 KIGNEKVLSKKIS
+1977 KIGNEKVLSKKLS
-1990 EKNKDASTGYIK
+1990 EKDKDANTGYIK
-2002 MNWNSEEIS
+2002 MNWNSDEIS
-2011 KDMGQI
+2011 KEMGQI

-2027 FGGLYWQ
+2027 FGGVYWQ

-2044 DSTSAL
+2044 DSTSTL

-2056 YKKVK
+2056 YKKTK
-2061 TSEGDKL
+2061 TTEGDKL
-2068 IDINYENVKV
+2068 VDINSENVKI
-2078 GDLITIRLIINTDN
+2078 GDLITIRLIIKTEN

-2134 FFFDKIKFGTYVFE
+2134 FFFDKIKTGTYVLE
-2148 YDVRVNNSGV
+2148 YDVRVNNSGI
-2158 FNDGIATIQSMYAPE
+2158 FNDGIATLQSMYAPE
-2173 FSSHSTNS
+2173 FSSHSITT
-2181 KLSIQK
+2181 KLNIQK